1 MTSHQASCGATELSW
16 RCCRGLMKFLEHWF
30 DTKGMNSILYWR
42 ICHEVVQ
49 AGFNP
54 TSLLF
59 ACAVHCASR
68 LFRSCGPIQ
77 RTVTDCARATFPSRV
92 AATRRPNRLVPGRP
106 RCTGSRGVHLPSG
119 DCRGGPLD
127 AEPFQPQG

>member
-1 MTSHQASCGATELSW
+1 MTPCQASCGATELSW
-16 RCCRGLMKFLEHWF
+16 RCCRGLMKFLEDWF
-30 DTKGMNSILYWR
+30 DIKGMISILCWR

-59 ACAVHCASR
+59 ACAIHCASR
-68 LFRSCGPIQ
+68 IFPSYGPIQ
-77 RTVTDCARATFPSRV
+77 RAAGRATFPSRV
-92 AATRRPNRLVPGRP
+92 SATRCPNRLVPGRP